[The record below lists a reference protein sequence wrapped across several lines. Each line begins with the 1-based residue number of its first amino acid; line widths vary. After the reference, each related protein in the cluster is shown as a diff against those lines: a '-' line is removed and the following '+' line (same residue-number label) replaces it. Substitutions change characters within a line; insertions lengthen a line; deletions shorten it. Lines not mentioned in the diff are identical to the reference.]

1 MFVKKKEM
9 VDEEGIKLY
18 HFGNLISKDLEV
30 FYNPE
35 MKLNRDTSLLLIA
48 SYFNEPIIY
57 CDPMAASG
65 IREMRFVKTIPEK
78 FSKVVCGDI
87 STTALKTM
95 KKHFKIN
102 KLSKRKVSFLRANAL
117 NTLSSQYFHMIEIDP
132 FGSPVPFLDIAL
144 QRIKHNG
151 ILSITA
157 TDTAALCGTYPK
169 TGLRRYGIK
178 SEFMFWYEEFGLRA
192 LIGYCQKEAAKYDKA
207 LHVELSFS
215 AKHFY
220 KIFFRVE
227 ESKTQ
232 ALKDIKSLSYINWD
246 RQTQEITTEA
256 FENKE
261 SVGKIYT
268 GPLHNKNIVKKMIEN
283 LSLLDEKEETEKFL
297 EKIQLEID
305 TLGYYNPHK
314 LQRAFKFHS
323 SKKFDEII
331 DELRK
336 KGFEASRPHNNRLGI
351 KTTGKSQDI
360 IDVMKE

>member
-1 MFVKKKEM
+1 MFQKKKKIIE
-9 VDEEGIKLY
+9 EEGIKLY
-18 HFGNLISKDLEV
+18 HFGSKISKDLRV

-35 MKLNRDTSLLLIA
+35 MKLNRDTSLLFIA
-48 SYFNEPIIY
+48 SYFSQPISY
-57 CDPMAASG
+57 CDPMAATG
-65 IREMRFVKTIPEK
+65 IREMRFLKKIPQL
-78 FSKVVCGDI
+78 FSQITAGDI
-87 STTALKTM
+87 SNIALKTM
-95 KKHFKIN
+95 KKHCRLN
-102 KLSKRKVSFLRANAL
+102 KLPTKNIRFYRANAL

-132 FGSPVPFLDIAL
+132 FGSPVPFLDTAL

-151 ILSITA
+151 ILSVTA

-169 TGLRRYGIK
+169 TGLRRYGVK
-178 SEFMFWYEEFGLRA
+178 TSFMFWYEEFGLRA
-192 LIGYCQKEAAKYDKA
+192 LIAYCQREAAKYDKA

-215 AKHFY
+215 VKHFY

-246 RQTQEITTEA
+246 RQTQEIAQEA

-268 GPLHNKNIVKKMIEN
+268 GSLHNKNIVEKMLEN
-283 LSLLDEKEETEKFL
+283 ISLVKEKQETQNFL
-297 EKIQLEID
+297 EKIQQEIPV
-305 TLGYYNPHK
+305 LGYYNPHK
-314 LQRAFKFHS
+314 LQRAFKFPS

-331 DELRK
+331 EELRK
-336 KGFEASRPHNNRLGI
+336 RGFEASRPHNNRLGI
-351 KTTGKSQDI
+351 KTTGKSEDI